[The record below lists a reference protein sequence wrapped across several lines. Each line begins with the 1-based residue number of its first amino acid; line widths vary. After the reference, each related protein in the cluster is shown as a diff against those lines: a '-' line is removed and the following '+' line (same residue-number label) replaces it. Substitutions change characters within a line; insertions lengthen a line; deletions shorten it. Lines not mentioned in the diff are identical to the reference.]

1 MISASLNLAPRC
13 GLVREYRSRWLTW
26 VGMKAQSY
34 YWNGRSARR
43 DLQGNPPTGS

>member
-13 GLVREYRSRWLTW
+13 GLVRKYRSRWLAW

-34 YWNGRSARR
+34 YWNGRECPAKLAGQSAN
-43 DLQGNPPTGS
+43 Q